1 MGSAKCNIYELNS
14 AELGEYIAGLLQ
26 HDMGSIV
33 RGFGSTLRGIHKQYE
48 QYSAGPQEPG
58 ASFNGKWGI
67 WLGRMGP
74 IKAPQPPGGLKEYTV
89 CGASCNKYGPALY
102 KLENGIKT
110 VWDQIWM

>member
-1 MGSAKCNIYELNS
+1 MEDRFARRNMHKYGTLGP
-14 AELGEYIAGLLQ
+14 AEI
-26 HDMGSIV
+26 M

-89 CGASCNKYGPALY
+89 CGASCNKYGPTPY
-102 KLENGIKT
+102 KLRT
-110 VWDQIWM
+110 VEESTRGQT